1 MDKQHGRGRE
11 TRLDAL
17 RPDVVGSGTGVLH
30 RADAPAYRATAP
42 ASRDVPEALRGL
54 ATARR
59 SVTVAAL
66 AFSWQQVRRRKVGHW
81 AVLYATGAWGFLQGL
96 GYLTELFGWPNEL
109 PRVVA
114 LALLAGLPEVLVVAW
129 FHGDRGE
136 QRVTGTELALTT
148 LLFLLEGGLFWA
160 YQHAG
165 NHVEVRAVDYT
176 RPSPTGDEDLS
187 PVVAVLPFEN
197 LSDEATDAQ
206 FVDGVHDDLLTEL
219 TKLTSLRVVARTS
232 VARFRGSRQSTRQIA
247 AALGATVLVE
257 GGVQRSGGRVR
268 VTVQLVDGSTAVDL
282 WAEHYDRELSA
293 ANALEVQSYVATAVS
308 DALKDVLVRSHV
320 DGADLQPAW
329 QRRGRVQVSSA
340 DVAWGS
346 SDR

>member
-1 MDKQHGRGRE
+1 MGKQNRRGRA

-17 RPDVVGSGTGVLH
+17 RPDVHRTGTGVL
-30 RADAPAYRATAP
+30 RQGDAPAYRASAAAP
-42 ASRDVPEALRGL
+42 
-54 ATARR
+54 
-59 SVTVAAL
+59 
-66 AFSWQQVRRRKVGHW
+66 AFSWEQVRRRKVGQW
-81 AVLYATGAWGFLQGL
+81 GALYATGAWGFLQGL

-129 FHGDRGE
+129 FHGDRGD
-136 QRVTGTELALTT
+136 QRVTGTELALIT
-148 LLFLLEGGLFWA
+148 LLFLLGGGLFWA

-165 NHVEVRAVDYT
+165 NSVEGGAVEHT
-176 RPSPTGDEDLS
+176 RPGPPGDEDRR

-197 LSDEATDAQ
+197 RSDQAADAH
-206 FVDGVHDDLLTEL
+206 FVDGVHDDLLTQL
-219 TKLTSLRVVARTS
+219 TKVGSLRVVARTS
-232 VARFRGSRQSTRQIA
+232 VAPFRGSRQSTQQIA
-247 AALGATVLVE
+247 TALGATMLVE